1 MIFSEVRMQEIVI
14 VNQKTENLLTQ
25 LNTCLNGKLEQKWG
39 EYTLTF
45 SNELGHGTIR
55 SISFDWGVSLL
66 DYDVNFNEEVK
77 IVHMTGDETPVE
89 FIFITDGNLR
99 YSQDFESEEVFLEQ
113 YQNIIISP
121 KRQSKKAFVFPKAIN
136 VKVNH
141 IQLLKKQ
148 YAKKRNNNLKY
159 LNDVLLSV
167 FKGESKELPYKH
179 FGNYN
184 LQIADEV
191 REMHSHSSD
200 NLGMVKTLGIEGK
213 LNIIL
218 AMQILEHQ
226 KFQNNNTLPGSLTTE
241 DIKKTHKLAEF
252 IIDNISNSLTI
263 SMLSRESG
271 LSGKK
276 LQTGFRMLYNK
287 TVNEYIKTLRLEV
300 SRDLLKNSDLT
311 VSEVVYHIGIRSR
324 SYFSKIFYEHYGIL
338 PTEYRSKLKKKLS
351 P

>member
-1 MIFSEVRMQEIVI
+1 MQEIVI
-14 VNQKTENLLTQ
+14 INQDTANLLTQ
-25 LNTCLNGKLEQKWG
+25 LNAFFKGKLEEEWG
-39 EYTLTF
+39 EHTLTF
-45 SNELGHGTIR
+45 SNKLGHGTIR
-55 SISFDWGVSLL
+55 SISFDWGVALL
-66 DYDVNFNEEVK
+66 DYDVIFNEEVQ
-77 IVHMTGDETPVE
+77 IIYLTGDETPVE
-89 FIFITDGNLR
+89 FIFITEGNLR
-99 YSQDFESEEVFLEQ
+99 YRQDSKSEEVFLEQ

-121 KRQSKKAFVFPKAIN
+121 ERQSRKAFVFPKATN

-148 YAKKRNNNLKY
+148 YARKKNNNLKY

-167 FKGESKELPYKH
+167 FEGESRELPFKH

-184 LQIADEV
+184 LEIADEV
-191 REMHSHSSD
+191 REMHSHASG
-200 NLGMVKTLGIEGK
+200 NLGMIKTLGIEGR

-252 IIDNISNSLTI
+252 IIDNISNPLTI
-263 SMLSRESG
+263 SILSRESG